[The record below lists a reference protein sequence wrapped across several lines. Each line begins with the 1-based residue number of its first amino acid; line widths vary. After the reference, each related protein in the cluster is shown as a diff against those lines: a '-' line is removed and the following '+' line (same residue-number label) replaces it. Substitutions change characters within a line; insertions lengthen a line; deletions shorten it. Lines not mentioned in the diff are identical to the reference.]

1 MISEETKADIRKRLH
16 EAKADNAP
24 MDAMAIALHYK
35 PSSEAEQR
43 ELEEFVCREARK
55 AGALIVGCPD

>member
-1 MISEETKADIRKRLH
+1 MIREETRANIRKRLH
-16 EAKADNAP
+16 EANADNAP
-24 MDAMAIALHYK
+24 ITAMAIARHYK

-55 AGALIVGCPD
+55 AGALILGRPD

>member
-1 MISEETKADIRKRLH
+1 MIEEKTKADIRRRLH

-24 MDAMAIALHYK
+24 MDAMAIALHYN
-35 PSSEAEQR
+35 PSSEVEQK
-43 ELEEFVCREARK
+43 ELEEFVCREAHK